1 MENVLICINEKQEAF
16 MERINDTLKA
26 AQGLISYEG
35 GGEPYLTK
43 A

>member
-1 MENVLICINEKQEAF
+1 
-16 MERINDTLKA
+16 MERFNDTLKA
-26 AQGLISYEG
+26 AQGLISHEGG